1 VIRRGVPLLFAL
13 ISYKLINQSTDF
25 CCEAIKI
32 SAKAG
37 FMSFAMSIRALR
49 SARNWTQADLA
60 KQIGGGIT
68 NQSVS
73 GWERG
78 ISRPS
83 RENIF
88 ELSRIFGVPLE
99 RFQIEGDKADFS
111 QPTEETAPSSSAS
124 LVFVAIE
131 ETLLAA
137 GISEPAAAEIA
148 AVVELALE
156 NLRVPHGMTPQG
168 ALRRIIGWEVPEILG
183 RKR

>member
-1 VIRRGVPLLFAL
+1 MNCAA
-13 ISYKLINQSTDF
+13 N
-25 CCEAIKI
+25 
-32 SAKAG
+32 
-37 FMSFAMSIRALR
+37 IRALR
-49 SARNWTQADLA
+49 IGRNWTQADLA

-78 ISRPS
+78 ISKPS
-83 RENIF
+83 RENIS

-99 RFQIEGDKADFS
+99 RFQTEGDKADLFAPI
-111 QPTEETAPSSSAS
+111 QETASSGSAS

-137 GISEPAAAEIA
+137 GISEAAAGEIA

-156 NLRVPHGMTPQG
+156 NLRVPQGMSAQA
-168 ALRRIIGWEVPEILG
+168 ALRRIIGWEVPEILE